1 MLLAYYSSCL
11 DRAKVI
17 MLAEPGQEMLTKVPI
32 REPMDIEPATA
43 KPADAEPTTPA
54 ASASPTESE
63 TPSTSRS
70 AKRGRGRLK
79 TVESAAKEPSKDR
92 YETSTYIYF

>member
-70 AKRGRGRLK
+70 AKRGRRLK